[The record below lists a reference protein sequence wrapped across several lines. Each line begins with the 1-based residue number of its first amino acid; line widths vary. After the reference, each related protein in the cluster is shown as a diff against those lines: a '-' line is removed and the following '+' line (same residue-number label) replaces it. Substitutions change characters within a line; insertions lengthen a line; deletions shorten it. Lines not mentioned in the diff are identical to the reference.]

1 MKLTRYFAIISQVFK
16 LLHFAMQTCQYQLG
30 LNIFYKSSK
39 LHFFKSKNYW
49 KTISQLIQ
57 TQILCLGLIVAGFY
71 SDNSMIA
78 RFMSRSRL
86 RLFLPLLKYNFPL
99 FHSQKI
105 NNHSQDF
112 QSTISMSILFHF
124 ISVACKDTTLF

>member
-71 SDNSMIA
+71 YSDNSMIA

-86 RLFLPLLKYNFPL
+86 RLFLPFY
-99 FHSQKI
+99 
-105 NNHSQDF
+105 
-112 QSTISMSILFHF
+112 QSTIFLCFIHRKAIIFHKVF
-124 ISVACKDTTLF
+124 S